1 MWKLPILP
9 TAIGILFLCAANIFA
24 AGQTHMILILDGSGS
39 MWGQI
44 DGKAKITIAKEVLN
58 ELIDDL
64 PGDLNVGLTAYGH
77 RREGDCRDV
86 ERLTLPGS
94 VDKAR
99 LKALV
104 GGISPKGKTPI
115 AFSLT
120 ETAGEL
126 KSLDGER
133 VIVLVTDGIES
144 CHGDPCQVARELAE
158 AGVVTKIHIVGFDL
172 TEEAM
177 DQLGCIA
184 EPSGGLVVSAANAG
198 ELKDALG
205 QVVKATAGHNLVVHV
220 KDGAGK
226 PLYAQVRILADG
238 EEVATQSNENPRFS
252 LPAGSYTIEATH
264 IDTRQSVALPD
275 IEIPEDR
282 VVEKDVVFADGT
294 IRIKAVNDAGENL
307 YVSATAYRPGSEE
320 AVHGSSSTDPA
331 LTLPQGTYDIGI
343 YHGDT
348 YSTMWLRGIE
358 VGAGAAIEKEV
369 LFSFGEVLVHV
380 RDADGNELYSSVTA
394 YTQGATEN
402 EVNGVSSADAR
413 LILLPGVY
421 DIEVYSMD
429 LYETKWLRGVTV
441 TAGGT
446 AEETVQF

>member
-1 MWKLPILP
+1 MHRLLVFITFSVLCLTNATGS
-9 TAIGILFLCAANIFA
+9 TAGP
-24 AGQTHMILILDGSGS
+24 THMVMILDGSGS

-44 DGKAKITIAKEVLN
+44 EGTAKITIAKEVMI

-86 ERLTLPGS
+86 EQLTLPGP

-104 GGISPKGKTPI
+104 NGISPRGKTPI

-126 KSLDGER
+126 KSFEGER

-144 CHGDPCQVARELAE
+144 CDGEPCQVARELAE
-158 AGVVTKIHIVGFDL
+158 AGVVTRIHIVGFDL

-177 DQLGCIA
+177 TQLGCIA
-184 EPSGGLVVSAANAG
+184 VPSGGLVVGASNAG
-198 ELKDALG
+198 ELKEALG
-205 QVVKATAGHNLVVHV
+205 EVVKAATGRNLVIHV

-226 PLYAQVRILADG
+226 PLYAQVRILANG
-238 EEVATQSNENPRFS
+238 NEVAAQSNVNPRFS

-264 IDTRQSVALPD
+264 IDTRQSITLPD
-275 IEIPEDR
+275 IQVPEGR

-294 IRIKAVNDAGENL
+294 IRIEAVNDAGETL
-307 YVSATAYRPGSEE
+307 YVSATAYRPGSEQ
-320 AVHGSSSTDPA
+320 AVHESSATNPV
-331 LTLPQGTYDIGI
+331 LTLPQGIYDIGI
-343 YHGDT
+343 YHTDT
-348 YSTMWLRGIE
+348 YSTIWLRGIE

-369 LFSFGEVLVHV
+369 LFSFGEILVHV
-380 RDADGNELYSSVTA
+380 RGADGNELYSSVTA
-394 YTQGATEN
+394 YTQGETKN
-402 EVNGVSSADAR
+402 EVYGVSSADAR

-429 LYETKWLRGVTV
+429 LYKTKWLRGVAV
-441 TAGGT
+441 IPGGT
-446 AEETVQF
+446 LEETVQF

>member
-1 MWKLPILP
+1 MV
-9 TAIGILFLCAANIFA
+9 
-24 AGQTHMILILDGSGS
+24 MILDGSGS

-44 DGKAKITIAKEVLN
+44 EGTAKITIAKDVMN

-77 RREGDCRDV
+77 RRKGDCRDV
-86 ERLTLPGS
+86 EQLMPPGP
-94 VDKAR
+94 VDKAG
-99 LKALV
+99 LKSLV
-104 GGISPKGKTPI
+104 GSISPKGKTPI

-126 KSLDGER
+126 KSLEGER

-144 CHGDPCQVARELAE
+144 CDGDPCQVARELAE

-177 DQLGCIA
+177 TQLGCIA
-184 EPSGGLVVSAANAG
+184 EPSGGLVVSASNAG
-198 ELKDALG
+198 ELKEALG
-205 QVVKATAGHNLVVHV
+205 KVVKATAGHNLVVHV

-226 PLYAQVRILADG
+226 PLYARVRILADG
-238 EEVATQSNENPRFS
+238 TEVATQSNENPRFS

-264 IDTRQSVALPD
+264 IDTRQSITLPA
-275 IEIPEDR
+275 IEVPEDR
-282 VVEKDVVFADGT
+282 VVEQNVVFSDGT

-320 AVHGSSSTDPA
+320 AVHESSASNPV

-343 YHGDT
+343 YHTDT

-358 VGAGAAIEKEV
+358 VGAGATIEKEV

-380 RDADGNELYSSVTA
+380 RNADGNELYSSVTA
-394 YTQGATEN
+394 YTQGTTEN
-402 EVNGVSSADAR
+402 EVYGVSSADAR
-413 LILLPGVY
+413 LILLPGTY

-441 TAGGT
+441 TAGGIV
-446 AEETVQF
+446 EETVQF

>member
-1 MWKLPILP
+1 MRKLLIL
-9 TAIGILFLCAANIFA
+9 TVIAVLFLLNPTGNAL
-24 AGQTHMILILDGSGS
+24 GQTHMVMILDGSGS

-44 DGKAKITIAKEVLN
+44 EGIAKITIAKEVMN

-86 ERLTLPGS
+86 EQLTLPGP
-94 VDKAR
+94 VDKAG

-104 GGISPKGKTPI
+104 NGISPKGKTPI

-120 ETAGEL
+120 ETAGNL
-126 KSLDGER
+126 KAFEGER

-144 CHGDPCQVARELAE
+144 CDGDPCRVARELAE
-158 AGVVTKIHIVGFDL
+158 AGVVTRIHIVGFDL
-172 TEEAM
+172 TEAAM
-177 DQLGCIA
+177 TQLGCIA
-184 EPSGGLVVSAANAG
+184 APSGGLVVGASNAG
-198 ELKDALG
+198 ELKEALG
-205 QVVKATAGHNLVVHV
+205 EVVKATAGHNLVVHV

-226 PLYAQVRILADG
+226 PLYAKVRILADG
-238 EEVATQSNENPRFS
+238 SEVAAQSNETPRFS
-252 LPAGSYTIEATH
+252 LPSGSYTIEATH
-264 IDTRQSVALPD
+264 IDTRQSITLPD
-275 IEIPEDR
+275 IQVPEDR

-294 IRIKAVNDAGENL
+294 VRIEAVNDAGENL

-320 AVHGSSSTDPA
+320 TAHESSATDPV
-331 LTLPQGTYDIGI
+331 LTLPQGIYDIAI
-343 YHGDT
+343 YHTDT
-348 YSTMWLRGIE
+348 YSTIWLRGIE
-358 VGAGAAIEKEV
+358 VGTGATIEKEV

-380 RDADGNELYSSVTA
+380 RDAGGNELYSSVTA
-394 YTQGATEN
+394 YTQGETEN
-402 EVNGVSSADAR
+402 EVYGVSSADAR
-413 LILLPGVY
+413 LILLPGAY

-446 AEETVQF
+446 VEETVQF